1 MHEVIN
7 PEEAA
12 RLFRCDRKT
21 IYDAVAKNRIPHQR
35 LGRRIFFSREGLLEW
50 LAYPPSSFVQ
60 STAGAIVPR
69 AAEAIAPHSRRRGAQ
84 QVGRDSGDAAAPV
97 MFVLSPAQ
105 TRPCVHRRPDGPWCF
120 RKRLRV
126 EGKTYELSGLPTRW
140 GLPDSRAGAEEAQ
153 RRAIHELLVQLS
165 GPLGPPEAA
174 PPPTVA
180 AFAPVYLTIAR
191 ADNKPSSVLA
201 KERALNAYI
210 LPRLGALRLDEVT
223 YAVIEDF
230 KLALLATP
238 VRSGKPRKR
247 TGPRTMLP
255 KTVNNVL
262 AILRRLLVLAKKR
275 QLIDKVPDVEFR
287 RAQLPEPDF
296 LSFEESQKLVATSQA
311 EWRTMILV
319 ALRTGLRLGELLAL
333 RWQDVDLE
341 LGQIHVRQNAVHGI
355 IGTPKSGL
363 TRRVPLSDDA
373 RTALESYRHDRAPF
387 VFCDASGQMQ
397 TAKVAGAAIGRAF
410 KQAALPYSGWHILR
424 HTFASHL
431 VMCGVALKAVQD
443 LLGHSTILMTMRYA
457 HLSPEVMRDAVQ
469 RLDS

>member
-50 LAYPPSSFVQ
+50 LAYPHSP
-60 STAGAIVPR
+60 IVPR
-69 AAEAIAPHSRRRGAQ
+69 AAETVAPHSPRRGAQ
-84 QVGRDSGDAAAPV
+84 QLGGGPGDAAAPV

-105 TRPCVHRRPDGPWCF
+105 TRPCVNRRPDGPWYF
-120 RKRLRV
+120 RKRLRI
-126 EGKTYELSGLPTRW
+126 EGKNYDLSGLPTRW
-140 GLPDSRAGAEEAQ
+140 NLPDSRAGAEEAQ
-153 RRAIHELLVQLS
+153 RRAIHELLFQLS
-165 GPLGPPEAA
+165 KPLGPPDPE

-180 AFAPVYLTIAR
+180 AFTPVYLTIAR
-191 ADNKPSSVLA
+191 ANNKPSSVLA

-230 KLALLATP
+230 KLSLLATP

-262 AILRRLLVLAKKR
+262 TILRRLLSIAKKR
-275 QLIDKVPDVEFR
+275 ELIVKVPDIDWH
-287 RAQLPEPDF
+287 RAPPPEPDF
-296 LSFEESQKLVATSQA
+296 LSFEESQRLIETAQP

-319 ALRTGLRLGELLAL
+319 ALRTGLRMGELLAL
-333 RWQDVDLE
+333 RWQDVDLD

-355 IGTPKSGL
+355 IGTPKSGIA
-363 TRRVPLSDDA
+363 RRVPLSDDA
-373 RTALESYRHDRAPF
+373 RATLASHRHQRSAF
-387 VFCDASGQMQ
+387 VFCNASGGMQ

-424 HTFASHL
+424 HSFASHL
-431 VMCGVALKAVQD
+431 VMRGVALKAVQE
-443 LLGHSTILMTMRYA
+443 LLGHSTIQMTMRYA
-457 HLSPEVMRDAVQ
+457 HLAPEVVRDAVQ
-469 RLDS
+469 RLDA